1 MLNREQVIKVLKSN
15 KAMFKNKYGVTALY
29 LYGSF
34 SKDKATDS
42 SDVDLLVEV
51 PRKYKKYKN
60 YREMKYLLQGIFNRE
75 VDLVYWDSL
84 NPVVK
89 EEIKEETIA
98 IE

>member
-15 KAMFKNKYGVTALY
+15 KDMFQDKYGVTDLY

-34 SKDKATDS
+34 SKDNAS
-42 SDVDLLVEV
+42 EHSDVDLLVKV
-51 PRKYKKYKN
+51 PRKFKKYKN
-60 YREMKYLLQGIFNRE
+60 YREMKYFLQEIFNRE